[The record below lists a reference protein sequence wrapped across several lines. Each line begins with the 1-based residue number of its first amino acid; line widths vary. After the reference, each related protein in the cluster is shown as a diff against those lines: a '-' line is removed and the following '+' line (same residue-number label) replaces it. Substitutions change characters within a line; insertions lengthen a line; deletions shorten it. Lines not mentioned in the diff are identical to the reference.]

1 MFIRSFAPI
10 TRLGFIF
17 AAGLANALFVKATL
31 ALNAL
36 SDPPKGITLNVGV
49 ISGGQTVNTIAPW
62 AKGEVD
68 LRFIT
73 PAQRDA
79 TLAKVEEIMA
89 RSYVPG
95 TSASIEIAGEFVPL
109 V

>member
-1 MFIRSFAPI
+1 MR
-10 TRLGFIF
+10 
-17 AAGLANALFVKATL
+17 
-31 ALNAL
+31 L
-36 SDPPKGITLNVGV
+36 SDPPNGITLNVGV

-89 RSYVPG
+89 KSYVPG
-95 TSASIEIAGEFVPL
+95 TSAKIEIAGEFVPL
-109 V
+109 VETAGRQGARTSTMPRG